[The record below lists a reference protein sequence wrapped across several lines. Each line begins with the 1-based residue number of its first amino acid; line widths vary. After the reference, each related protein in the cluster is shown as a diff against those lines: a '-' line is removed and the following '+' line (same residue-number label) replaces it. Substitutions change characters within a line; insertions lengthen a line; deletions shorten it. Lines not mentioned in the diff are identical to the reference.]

1 MTRTLLMLIGSTLIC
16 IGGVFLTEGDEGS
29 AIFGCICI
37 GAGLTLNLVALRLG
51 GVGWLSRRRERR
63 LLRLAQERGGRL
75 TTPDVALALKLT
87 LPEAKAALDSLVL
100 SGYAGYSIESDGHF
114 VYHLLEP
121 YLATGVPSRRRPGLR
136 EIERQLVQLALQR
149 GGRLT
154 TAEVVAHLPLTLD
167 EAKAKLDELSAAGHI
182 GYEVEEDGRITYRL
196 AEAVPLDGEVSTPA
210 VTVERQL

>member
-1 MTRTLLMLIGSTLIC
+1 M
-16 IGGVFLTEGDEGS
+16 
-29 AIFGCICI
+29 
-37 GAGLTLNLVALRLG
+37 LNLMALRLG
-51 GVGWLSRRRERR
+51 GVGWLSRRQERR

-100 SGYAGYSIESDGHF
+100 SGYAGYTIETDGHF

-121 YLATGVPSRRRPGLR
+121 HLWAEGPSRRRRPGLR

-196 AEAVPLDGEVSTPA
+196 TEAVPLDGEVSTPA
-210 VTVERQL
+210 VTVERRL